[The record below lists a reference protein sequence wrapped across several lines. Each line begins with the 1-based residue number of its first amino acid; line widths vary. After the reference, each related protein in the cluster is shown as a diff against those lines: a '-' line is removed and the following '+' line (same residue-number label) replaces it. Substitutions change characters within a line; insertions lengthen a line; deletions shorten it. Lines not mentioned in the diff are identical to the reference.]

1 MLSSSSVYSYL
12 GVLDG
17 SHDDTPVAKDGE
29 VATVDVTPNQSESD
43 LEKEDQKSSKKKKKN
58 NEWFVRADDEK
69 WSVCLLLNQ
78 KLKQSTLCHLEEC
91 TRSSQFNIPQMQAQS
106 NDKSMWPRF
115 LPTSQGTHDQ
125 LTNSTFSRN
134 DHLHNNRTYTI
145 PLKGTTSDVQEYI
158 SKHHGESE

>member
-17 SHDDTPVAKDGE
+17 SHDDTNDDTPVAKDGE

-43 LEKEDQKSSKKKKKN
+43 LEKEDQKSSDVTN
-58 NEWFVRADDEK
+58 R
-69 WSVCLLLNQ
+69 SVCLLLNQ